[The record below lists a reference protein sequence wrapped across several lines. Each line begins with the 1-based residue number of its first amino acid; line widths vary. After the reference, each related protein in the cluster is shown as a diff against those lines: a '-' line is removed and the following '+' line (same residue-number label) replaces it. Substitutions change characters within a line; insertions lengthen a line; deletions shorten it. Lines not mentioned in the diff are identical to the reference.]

1 MPAVFDIT
9 CTKIAD
15 DVPGLPTIE
24 RKRDRL
30 RILDFED
37 PEG

>member
-15 DVPGLPTIE
+15 DVPGLPTLG

-30 RILDFED
+30 RIPDFED